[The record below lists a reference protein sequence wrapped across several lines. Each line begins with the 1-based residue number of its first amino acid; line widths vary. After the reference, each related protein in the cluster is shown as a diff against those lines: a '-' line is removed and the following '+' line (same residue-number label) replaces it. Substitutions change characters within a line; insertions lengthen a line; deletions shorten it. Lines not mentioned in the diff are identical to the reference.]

1 MALQPRFQDVL
12 HLVMWN
18 GYSED
23 TWQAVA
29 TCKETWEDERI
40 WFPKLVGVRYG
51 SKKKTRGQIIA
62 DHCME
67 IDKGVRRIIA
77 KKSGKKVKLTIY
89 RNDAFW
95 IKRMEELSAHACK
108 TWHEGLFK
116 ESLEAR
122 DSDGKTSFTAACENN
137 TLGIVNYL
145 IEKGVDIHQKTNM
158 GETGG
163 ELAYNTGKK
172 DKKSVWHRLT
182 ELGVEYIVGKAEK
195 ANIYIRSFKS
205 TGLGVEYIVGKA
217 EKANRYIR
225 SFKSLGERFHAVDD
239 FWTNLAGIREYVTI
253 FNTPD
258 TSLEAAIKRQREQER
273 AAAPEKKKSSLYKQ
287 QFGGRR

>member
-51 SKKKTRGQIIA
+51 SKKKTREQIISE
-62 DHCME
+62 HCME

-77 KKSGKKVKLTIY
+77 KKRGKKVKVIMY

-95 IKRMEELSAHACK
+95 IRRMEELRAHADK
-108 TWHEGLFK
+108 TWHDKLFK
-116 ESLEAR
+116 ESLDVR
-122 DSDGKTSFTAACENN
+122 DTDGKTSFTSACENN
-137 TLGIVNYL
+137 TIGIVNYL
-145 IEKGVDIHQKTNM
+145 IEKGVDIHQKTNI

-195 ANIYIRSFKS
+195 AN
-205 TGLGVEYIVGKA
+205 
-217 EKANRYIR
+217 RYIR
-225 SFKSLGERFHAVDD
+225 SFKILGKRYRYSLDD
-239 FWTNLAGIREYVTI
+239 FSIYEVIHDRPIGKYTYLDDWWANFLRTEEDERNLDIHAKQD
-253 FNTPD
+253 TP
-258 TSLEAAIKRQREQER
+258 LEAAIKRQREQER

>member
-23 TWQAVA
+23 TWQAVS

-51 SKKKTRGQIIA
+51 SKKKSRGQIIA
-62 DHCME
+62 EHCME

-77 KKSGKKVKLTIY
+77 KKGGKKMKVIMY

-95 IKRMEELSAHACK
+95 IRRMEELRAHARK

-122 DSDGKTSFTAACENN
+122 DRDGKTAFTAACENN
-137 TLGIVNYL
+137 TLGIINYL
-145 IEKGVDIHQKTNM
+145 IEKGVDIHQKTNR

-172 DKKSVWHRLT
+172 DEKSVWQRL
-182 ELGVEYIVGKAEK
+182 
-195 ANIYIRSFKS
+195 
-205 TGLGVEYIVGKA
+205 TGLGVKYIVGKA

-225 SFKSLGERFHAVDD
+225 SFMSLGERYHVVDD
-239 FWTNLAGIREYVTI
+239 YNGWDDITHSIAYDYLNNYWANLAGVGEYEVKLD
-253 FNTPD
+253 TPAKQD
-258 TSLEAAIKRQREQER
+258 TPLEAAIKRQKKQER
-273 AAAPEKKKSSLYKQ
+273 AASPEKKKSSLYKQ

>member
-1 MALQPRFQDVL
+1 MALQPTFQDVL

-51 SKKKTRGQIIA
+51 PKKKTRGQIISE
-62 DHCME
+62 HCIE

-77 KKSGKKVKLTIY
+77 KKGGKKIKLIMY

-95 IKRMEELSAHACK
+95 IRRMEELGEHARK
-108 TWHEGLFK
+108 TWHEKLFK
-116 ESLEAR
+116 EILDAR

-137 TLGIVNYL
+137 TLGIINYL
-145 IEKGVDIHQKTNM
+145 IKRGVDIHQKTNR

-172 DKKSVWHRLT
+172 GETSVWHRLT
-182 ELGVEYIVGKAEK
+182 GLGVKYIVGK
-195 ANIYIRSFKS
+195 
-205 TGLGVEYIVGKA
+205 V

-225 SFKSLGERFHAVDD
+225 SFMSAGERYHYALDDFSLLEHIYYRPIGKYTYLDD
-239 FWTNLAGIREYVTI
+239 FWANLPAIGEYEI
-253 FNTPD
+253 KLDTPAKQD
-258 TSLEAAIKRQREQER
+258 TPLEAAIKRQKKQER
-273 AAAPEKKKSSLYKQ
+273 STAPEKKKSSLYKQ